1 MIKNIANPSFSV
13 SHFIGSSGVMV
24 CLCPPVRALGSNRSV
39 MILSELPVILV
50 SRTLLV
56 TMVLALLVTMM
67 MGLLVLT
74 MVMGHQLHIDQVRI
88 LLRVTGVI
96 LPGLTH
102 RVLEPPS

>member
-56 TMVLALLVTMM
+56 TTMM
-67 MGLLVLT
+67 TLLVLT
-74 MVMGHQLHIDQVRI
+74 MVMGHQLHVDQVRI